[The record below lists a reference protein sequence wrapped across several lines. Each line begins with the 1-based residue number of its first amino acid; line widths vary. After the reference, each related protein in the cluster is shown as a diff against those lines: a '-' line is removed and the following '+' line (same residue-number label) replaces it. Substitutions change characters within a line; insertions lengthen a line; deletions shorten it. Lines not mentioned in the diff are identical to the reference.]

1 MDKAVY
7 QSKRLELC
15 NQAQDLLNA
24 GRLDE
29 FNTIKKSI
37 EDLDNDFDIQA
48 KALNEMLV
56 LNRGN
61 KVTDIEKLSINKKGK
76 VIDTMN
82 NNFVNETTSTQEYRM
97 AFMNYV
103 TKGEAMPAEFKNVS
117 SVTKTTDVGAVI
129 PDNVL
134 QKIIEQMEAVGMI
147 LPLVTRTAFKGGVT
161 VPTSSVKPVATWVA
175 EGAGSDTQNKTLG
188 AVTFAYHKL
197 RCAVAVSLEVDE
209 MALPVFEATLI
220 NNIVEAMT
228 KAIENAIINGTGV
241 GQPKGILTETPAEVI
256 EITESV
262 TYADLCAA
270 EGALDLAYEKD
281 AVWFMSKKQFAGILA
296 IVDEQ
301 GQPVARVNYGLAGK
315 PERAI
320 LGRPVVLNNYMP
332 EGSIAFLFNPKD
344 YILNTNFAMG
354 IKEYYNED
362 TDDRIKK
369 SVMLVDGKA
378 VDCGS
383 FVKLALAEGNE

>member
-15 NQAQDLLNA
+15 NQAQDLVNA
-24 GRLDE
+24 GRLEE
-29 FNTIKKSI
+29 FNVIKKSI

-61 KVTDIEKLSINKKGK
+61 NVTDIEKLSINKKGK

-103 TKGEAMPAEFKNVS
+103 TKGEAMPAEFKNV
-117 SVTKTTDVGAVI
+117 TKTTEVGAVI

-134 QKIIEQMEAVGMI
+134 QKIVEKMESVGMI

-175 EGAGSDTQNKTLG
+175 EGAGSDKQSKALG

-220 NNIVEAMT
+220 NNIAEAMT
-228 KAIENAIINGTGV
+228 KAIENAILNGSGV
-241 GQPKGILTETPAEVI
+241 GQPKGILTEEAAEEI
-256 EITESV
+256 KITEAI
-262 TYADLCAA
+262 TFKDLCKA

-281 AVWFMSKKQFAGILA
+281 AVWFMSKKQFAEVLA

-320 LGRPVVLNNYMP
+320 FGRPVVLNNYMP
-332 EGSIAFLFNPKD
+332 EGTAAFLFNPKD
-344 YILNTNFAMG
+344 YILNTSFAMG
-354 IKEYYNED
+354 IKEYYDED

-383 FVKLALAEGNE
+383 FVKLAK

>member
-1 MDKAVY
+1 MDKVVY

-24 GRLDE
+24 GRLEE

-56 LNRGN
+56 FNRGD
-61 KVTDIEKLSINKKGK
+61 KVTDIEKLSIKKKGK

-82 NNFVNETTSTQEYRM
+82 NNFVNETTSTQEYRL

-103 TKGEAMPAEFKNVS
+103 TKGVAMPEEFKNTTTV
-117 SVTKTTDVGAVI
+117 TTDVGAVI

-134 QKIIEQMEAVGMI
+134 QKIIENMEAVGMI

-175 EGAGSDTQNKTLG
+175 EGATSNKQNKTLG

-241 GQPKGILTETPAEVI
+241 GQPKGILTETPVEEI
-256 EITESV
+256 EITNSV

-281 AVWFMSKKQFAGILA
+281 AVWFMSKKQFAEILA

-332 EGSIAFLFNPKD
+332 EGSVAFLFNPKD

-354 IKEYYNED
+354 IKEYYDED

-383 FVKLALAEGNE
+383 FVKLALAGE

>member
-61 KVTDIEKLSINKKGK
+61 NVTDIEKLSINKKGK

-103 TKGEAMPAEFKNVS
+103 TKGEAMPAEFKNV
-117 SVTKTTDVGAVI
+117 TKTTEVGAVI

-134 QKIIEQMEAVGMI
+134 QQIVEKMEAVGMI

-161 VPTSSVKPVATWVA
+161 VPTSTVKPVATWVA
-175 EGAGSDTQNKTLG
+175 EGAGSDKQSKTLG

-220 NNIVEAMT
+220 NNIAEAMT
-228 KAIENAIINGTGV
+228 KAIENAILNGSGV
-241 GQPKGILTETPAEVI
+241 GQPKGILTETAAET
-256 EITESV
+256 ITLDGAITFE
-262 TYADLCAA
+262 DLCQA

-281 AVWFMSKKQFAGILA
+281 AVWFMSKKQFAEVLA
-296 IVDEQ
+296 IVDKQ

-332 EGSIAFLFNPKD
+332 EGTAAFLFNPKD
-344 YILNTNFAMG
+344 YILNTSFAMG
-354 IKEYYNED
+354 IKEYYDED

-383 FVKLALAEGNE
+383 FVKLAK

>member
-15 NQAQDLLNA
+15 NQAQDLVNA
-24 GRLDE
+24 GRLEE
-29 FNTIKKSI
+29 FNVIKKSI

-61 KVTDIEKLSINKKGK
+61 NVTDIEKLSINKKGK

-103 TKGEAMPAEFKNVS
+103 TKGEAMPAEFKNV
-117 SVTKTTDVGAVI
+117 TKTTEVGAVI

-134 QKIIEQMEAVGMI
+134 QQIVEKMESVGMI

-175 EGAGSDTQNKTLG
+175 EGAGSDKQSKTLG

-220 NNIVEAMT
+220 NNIAEAMT
-228 KAIENAIINGTGV
+228 KAIENAIINGSGV
-241 GQPKGILTETPAEVI
+241 GQPKGILTEEAAEEI
-256 EITESV
+256 KITEAI
-262 TYADLCAA
+262 TFKDLCKA

-281 AVWFMSKKQFAGILA
+281 AVWFMSKKQFAEVLA

-320 LGRPVVLNNYMP
+320 FGRPVVLNNYMP
-332 EGSIAFLFNPKD
+332 EGTAAFLFNPKD
-344 YILNTNFAMG
+344 YILNTSFAMG
-354 IKEYYNED
+354 IKEYYDED

-383 FVKLALAEGNE
+383 FVKLAK

>member
-1 MDKAVY
+1 MDKVVY

-24 GRLDE
+24 GRLEE

-56 LNRGN
+56 FNRGD
-61 KVTDIEKLSINKKGK
+61 KVTDIEKLSIKKKGK

-82 NNFVNETTSTQEYRM
+82 NNFVNETTSTQEYRL

-103 TKGEAMPAEFKNVS
+103 TKGVAMPEEFKNTTTV
-117 SVTKTTDVGAVI
+117 TTDVGAVI

-134 QKIIEQMEAVGMI
+134 QKIIENMEAVGMI

-175 EGAGSDTQNKTLG
+175 EGATSNKQNKTLG

-241 GQPKGILTETPAEVI
+241 GQPKGILTETPVEEI
-256 EITESV
+256 EITNSV

-281 AVWFMSKKQFAGILA
+281 AVWFMSKKQFAEILA

-332 EGSIAFLFNPKD
+332 EGSVAFLFNPKD

-354 IKEYYNED
+354 IKEYYDED

-383 FVKLALAEGNE
+383 FVKLALADE

>member
-15 NQAQDLLNA
+15 NQAQDLVNA
-24 GRLDE
+24 GRLEE
-29 FNTIKKSI
+29 FNAIKKSI

-48 KALNEMLV
+48 RALNEMLV

-61 KVTDIEKLSINKKGK
+61 NVTDIEKLSINKKGK

-103 TKGEAMPAEFKNVS
+103 TKGESMPAEFKNV
-117 SVTKTTDVGAVI
+117 TKTTEVGAVI

-134 QKIIEQMEAVGMI
+134 QQIVEKMESTGMI

-161 VPTSSVKPVATWVA
+161 VPTSTVKPVATWVA
-175 EGAGSDTQNKTLG
+175 EGAGSDKQSKTLG

-220 NNIVEAMT
+220 NNIAEAMT
-228 KAIENAIINGTGV
+228 KAIENAILNGSGV
-241 GQPKGILTETPAEVI
+241 GQPKGILKETAAE
-256 EITESV
+256 EITIEGAI
-262 TYADLCAA
+262 TFEDLCQA
-270 EGALDLAYEKD
+270 EGALDLAYERD
-281 AVWFMSKKQFAGILA
+281 AVWFMSKKQFAEVLA
-296 IVDEQ
+296 IVDQQ

-320 LGRPVVLNNYMP
+320 FGRPVVLNNYMP
-332 EGSIAFLFNPKD
+332 EGTAAFLFNPKD
-344 YILNTNFAMG
+344 YILNTSFAMG
-354 IKEYYNED
+354 IKEYYDED

-383 FVKLALAEGNE
+383 FVKLAK

>member
-15 NQAQDLLNA
+15 NQAQDLVNA
-24 GRLDE
+24 GRLEE
-29 FNTIKKSI
+29 FNAIKKSI

-61 KVTDIEKLSINKKGK
+61 QVTDIEKLSINKKGK

-82 NNFVNETTSTQEYRM
+82 NNFVNETTNTQEYRM

-103 TKGEAMPAEFKNVS
+103 TKGEAMPAEFKNV
-117 SVTKTTDVGAVI
+117 TKTTEVGAVI

-134 QKIIEQMEAVGMI
+134 QQIVEKMESVGMI

-175 EGAGSDTQNKTLG
+175 EGAGSDKQSKTLG

-220 NNIVEAMT
+220 NNITEAMT
-228 KAIENAIINGTGV
+228 KAIENAILNGSGV
-241 GQPKGILTETPAEVI
+241 GQPKGILTETAAET
-256 EITESV
+256 ITLDGAITFE
-262 TYADLCAA
+262 DLCQA

-281 AVWFMSKKQFAGILA
+281 AVWFMSKKQFAEVLA
-296 IVDEQ
+296 IVDQQ

-332 EGSIAFLFNPKD
+332 EGTAAFLFNPKD
-344 YILNTNFAMG
+344 YILNTSFAMG
-354 IKEYYNED
+354 IKEYYDED

-383 FVKLALAEGNE
+383 FVKLAK

>member
-15 NQAQDLLNA
+15 NQAQDLVNA
-24 GRLDE
+24 GRLEE
-29 FNTIKKSI
+29 FNAIKKSI

-61 KVTDIEKLSINKKGK
+61 QVTDIEKLSINKKGK

-103 TKGEAMPAEFKNVS
+103 TKGEAMPAEFKNV
-117 SVTKTTDVGAVI
+117 TKTTEVGAVI

-134 QKIIEQMEAVGMI
+134 QQIVEKMESVGMI

-175 EGAGSDTQNKTLG
+175 EGAGSDKQSKTLG

-220 NNIVEAMT
+220 NNIAEAMT

-241 GQPKGILTETPAEVI
+241 GQPKGILKETPAE
-256 EITESV
+256 EITIGFAI
-262 TYADLCAA
+262 TFDNLCEA

-281 AVWFMSKKQFAGILA
+281 AVWFMSKKQFAEVLA
-296 IVDEQ
+296 IVDQQ
-301 GQPVARVNYGLAGK
+301 GQPVARVNYGLSGA
-315 PERAI
+315 PERVI
-320 LGRPVVLNNYMP
+320 FGRPVVLNNYMP
-332 EGSIAFLFNPKD
+332 EDTIAFLFNPKD
-344 YILNTNFAMG
+344 YILNTSFAMG
-354 IKEYYNED
+354 IKEYYDED

-383 FVKLALAEGNE
+383 FVKLTK

>member
-15 NQAQDLLNA
+15 NQAQDLVNA
-24 GRLDE
+24 GRLEE
-29 FNTIKKSI
+29 FNAIKKSI

-61 KVTDIEKLSINKKGK
+61 NVTDIEKLSINKKGK
-76 VIDTMN
+76 VIDIMN

-103 TKGEAMPAEFKNVS
+103 TKGESMPAEFKNV
-117 SVTKTTDVGAVI
+117 TKTTEVGAVI

-134 QKIIEQMEAVGMI
+134 QQIVEKMESTGMI

-161 VPTSSVKPVATWVA
+161 VPTSTVKPVATWVA
-175 EGAGSDTQNKTLG
+175 EGAGSEKQSKTLG

-209 MALPVFEATLI
+209 MALPVFEANLI
-220 NNIVEAMT
+220 NNIAEAMT
-228 KAIENAIINGTGV
+228 KAIENAILNGSGV
-241 GQPKGILTETPAEVI
+241 GQPKGILKETAAEEI
-256 EITESV
+256 AITEAI
-262 TYADLCAA
+262 TFADLCKA

-281 AVWFMSKKQFAGILA
+281 AVWFMSKKQFAEVLA
-296 IVDEQ
+296 IVDQ
-301 GQPVARVNYGLAGK
+301 QAQPVARVNYGLAGA

-320 LGRPVVLNNYMP
+320 FGRPVVLNNYMP
-332 EGSIAFLFNPKD
+332 EGTVAFLFNPKD
-344 YILNTNFAMG
+344 YILNTSFAMG
-354 IKEYYNED
+354 IKEYYDED

-383 FVKLALAEGNE
+383 FVKLTKAE

>member
-15 NQAQDLLNA
+15 NQAQDLVNA
-24 GRLDE
+24 GRLEE

-37 EDLDNDFDIQA
+37 EELDNDFDIQA

-61 KVTDIEKLSINKKGK
+61 QMTDIEKLSINKKGK

-103 TKGEAMPAEFKNVS
+103 TKGEAMPAEFKNV
-117 SVTKTTDVGAVI
+117 TKTTEVGAVI

-134 QKIIEQMEAVGMI
+134 QQIVEKMESVGMI

-175 EGAGSDTQNKTLG
+175 EGAGSEKQSKALG

-220 NNIVEAMT
+220 NNITEAMT

-241 GQPKGILTETPAEVI
+241 GQPKGILTETAAETI
-256 EITESV
+256 AITDSV

-281 AVWFMSKKQFAGILA
+281 AVWFMSKKQFAEVLA

-320 LGRPVVLNNYMP
+320 LGRPVVLNSYMP
-332 EGSIAFLFNPKD
+332 EGTAAFLFNPKD
-344 YILNTNFAMG
+344 YILNTSFAMG
-354 IKEYYNED
+354 IKEYYDED

-383 FVKLALAEGNE
+383 FVKLTK

>member
-15 NQAQDLLNA
+15 NQAQDLVNA
-24 GRLDE
+24 GRLEE

-61 KVTDIEKLSINKKGK
+61 NVTDIEKLSINKKGK

-103 TKGEAMPAEFKNVS
+103 TKGESMPAEFKNV
-117 SVTKTTDVGAVI
+117 TKTTEVGAVI

-134 QKIIEQMEAVGMI
+134 QQIVEKMESTGMI

-161 VPTSSVKPVATWVA
+161 VPTSTVKPVATWVA
-175 EGAGSDTQNKTLG
+175 EGAGSEKQSKTLG

-220 NNIVEAMT
+220 NNIAEAMT
-228 KAIENAIINGTGV
+228 KAIENAILNGSGV
-241 GQPKGILTETPAEVI
+241 GQPKGILTETAAET
-256 EITESV
+256 ITVDGAITFE
-262 TYADLCAA
+262 DLCQA
-270 EGALDLAYEKD
+270 EGALDLAYERD
-281 AVWFMSKKQFAGILA
+281 AVWFMSKKQFAEVLA
-296 IVDEQ
+296 IVDQQ

-315 PERAI
+315 PERVI
-320 LGRPVVLNNYMP
+320 FGRPVVLNNYMP
-332 EGSIAFLFNPKD
+332 EGTAAFLFNPKD
-344 YILNTNFAMG
+344 YILNTSFAMG
-354 IKEYYNED
+354 IKEYYDED

-383 FVKLALAEGNE
+383 FVKLAKQ

>member
-15 NQAQDLLNA
+15 NQAQDLVNA
-24 GRLDE
+24 GRLEE
-29 FNTIKKSI
+29 FNAIKKSI

-61 KVTDIEKLSINKKGK
+61 QVTDIEKLSINKKGK

-82 NNFVNETTSTQEYRM
+82 NNFVNETTNTQEYRM

-103 TKGEAMPAEFKNVS
+103 TKGEAMPAEFKNV
-117 SVTKTTDVGAVI
+117 TKTTEVGAVI

-134 QKIIEQMEAVGMI
+134 QQIVEKMESVGMI

-175 EGAGSDTQNKTLG
+175 EGAGSDKQSKTLG

-220 NNIVEAMT
+220 NNITEAMT
-228 KAIENAIINGTGV
+228 KAIENAILNGSGV
-241 GQPKGILTETPAEVI
+241 GQPKGILTETAAET
-256 EITESV
+256 ITLDGAITFE
-262 TYADLCAA
+262 DLCQA

-281 AVWFMSKKQFAGILA
+281 AVWFMSKKQFAEVLA
-296 IVDEQ
+296 IVDQQ

-332 EGSIAFLFNPKD
+332 EGTVAFLFNPKD
-344 YILNTNFAMG
+344 YILNTSFAMG
-354 IKEYYNED
+354 IKEYYDED

-383 FVKLALAEGNE
+383 FVKLTK

>member
-1 MDKAVY
+1 MDKAIY

-15 NQAQDLLNA
+15 NQAQDLVNA
-24 GRLDE
+24 GRLEE
-29 FNTIKKSI
+29 FNAIKKSI

-61 KVTDIEKLSINKKGK
+61 NVTDIEKLSINKKGK
-76 VIDTMN
+76 VIDIMN

-103 TKGEAMPAEFKNVS
+103 TKGESMPAEFKN
-117 SVTKTTDVGAVI
+117 VTKTTDVGAVI

-134 QKIIEQMEAVGMI
+134 QQIVEKMESTGMI

-161 VPTSSVKPVATWVA
+161 VPTSTVKPVATWVA
-175 EGAGSDTQNKTLG
+175 EGAGSDKQSKTLG

-220 NNIVEAMT
+220 NNIAEAMT
-228 KAIENAIINGTGV
+228 KGIENAILNGSGV
-241 GQPKGILTETPAEVI
+241 GQPKGILKETAAE
-256 EITESV
+256 EIKIADAITF
-262 TYADLCAA
+262 ADLCKA

-281 AVWFMSKKQFAGILA
+281 AVWFMSKKQFAEVLA
-296 IVDEQ
+296 IVDQQ
-301 GQPVARVNYGLAGK
+301 GQPVARVNYGLAGV

-320 LGRPVVLNNYMP
+320 FGRPVVLNNYMP
-332 EGSIAFLFNPKD
+332 EGTVAFLFNPKD
-344 YILNTNFAMG
+344 YILNTSFAMG
-354 IKEYYNED
+354 IKEYYDED

-383 FVKLALAEGNE
+383 FVKLTKAE

>member
-1 MDKAVY
+1 MDKVVY

-24 GRLDE
+24 GRLEE

-56 LNRGN
+56 FNRGD
-61 KVTDIEKLSINKKGK
+61 KVTDIEKLSIKKKGK

-82 NNFVNETTSTQEYRM
+82 NNFVNETTSTQEYRL

-103 TKGEAMPAEFKNVS
+103 TKGVAMPEEFKNAS

-134 QKIIEQMEAVGMI
+134 QKIIENMEAVGMI

-175 EGAGSDTQNKTLG
+175 EGATSDKQNKTLG

-241 GQPKGILTETPAEVI
+241 GQPKGILTETPAEEI
-256 EITESV
+256 EITNSV

-281 AVWFMSKKQFAGILA
+281 AVWFMSKKQFTEILA

-320 LGRPVVLNNYMP
+320 FGRPVVLNNYMP
-332 EGSIAFLFNPKD
+332 EGSVAFLFNPKD

-354 IKEYYNED
+354 IKEYYDED

-383 FVKLALAEGNE
+383 FVKLALADE

>member
-1 MDKAVY
+1 MDKVVY

-24 GRLDE
+24 GRLEE

-56 LNRGN
+56 FNRGD
-61 KVTDIEKLSINKKGK
+61 KVTDIEKLSIKKKGK

-82 NNFVNETTSTQEYRM
+82 NNFVNETTSTQEYRL

-103 TKGEAMPAEFKNVS
+103 TKGVAMPEEFKNTTTV
-117 SVTKTTDVGAVI
+117 TTDVGAVI

-134 QKIIEQMEAVGMI
+134 QKIIENMEAVGMI

-175 EGAGSDTQNKTLG
+175 EGATSDKQNKTLG

-241 GQPKGILTETPAEVI
+241 GQPKGILTETPVEEI
-256 EITESV
+256 EITNSV

-281 AVWFMSKKQFAGILA
+281 AVWFMSKKQFAEILA

-332 EGSIAFLFNPKD
+332 EGSVAFLFNPKD

-354 IKEYYNED
+354 IKEYYDED

-383 FVKLALAEGNE
+383 FVKLALAE

>member
-15 NQAQDLLNA
+15 NQAQDLVNA
-24 GRLDE
+24 GRLEE
-29 FNTIKKSI
+29 FNAIKKSI

-61 KVTDIEKLSINKKGK
+61 QVTDIEKLSINKKGK

-82 NNFVNETTSTQEYRM
+82 NNFVNETTNTQEYRM

-103 TKGEAMPAEFKNVS
+103 TKGEAMPAEFKNV
-117 SVTKTTDVGAVI
+117 TKTTEVGAVI

-134 QKIIEQMEAVGMI
+134 QQIVEKMESVGMI

-175 EGAGSDTQNKTLG
+175 EGAGSDKQSKTLG

-220 NNIVEAMT
+220 NNITEAMT
-228 KAIENAIINGTGV
+228 KAIENAILNGSGV
-241 GQPKGILTETPAEVI
+241 GQPKGILTETAAET
-256 EITESV
+256 ITLDGAITFE
-262 TYADLCAA
+262 DLCQA

-281 AVWFMSKKQFAGILA
+281 AVWFMSKKQFAEVLA
-296 IVDEQ
+296 IVDQQ

-332 EGSIAFLFNPKD
+332 EGTAAFLFNPKD
-344 YILNTNFAMG
+344 YILNTSFAMG
-354 IKEYYNED
+354 IKEYYDED

-383 FVKLALAEGNE
+383 FVKLTK

>member
-15 NQAQDLLNA
+15 NQAQDLVNA
-24 GRLDE
+24 GRLEE

-61 KVTDIEKLSINKKGK
+61 NVTDIEKLSINKKGK

-103 TKGEAMPAEFKNVS
+103 TKGESMPAEFKNV
-117 SVTKTTDVGAVI
+117 TKTTEVGAVI

-134 QKIIEQMEAVGMI
+134 QQIVEKMESTGMI

-161 VPTSSVKPVATWVA
+161 VPTSTVKPVATWVA
-175 EGAGSDTQNKTLG
+175 EGAGSEKQSKTLG

-220 NNIVEAMT
+220 NNIAEAMT
-228 KAIENAIINGTGV
+228 KAIENAILNGSGV
-241 GQPKGILTETPAEVI
+241 GQPKGILTETAAET
-256 EITESV
+256 ITVDGAITFE
-262 TYADLCAA
+262 DLCQA

-281 AVWFMSKKQFAGILA
+281 AVWFMSKKQFAEVLA
-296 IVDEQ
+296 IVDQQ
-301 GQPVARVNYGLAGK
+301 GQPVARVNYGLAGA

-320 LGRPVVLNNYMP
+320 FGRTVVLNNYMP
-332 EGSIAFLFNPKD
+332 EDTVAFLFNPKD
-344 YILNTNFAMG
+344 YILNTSFAMG
-354 IKEYYNED
+354 IKEYYDED

-383 FVKLALAEGNE
+383 FVKLAK

>member
-56 LNRGN
+56 FNRGD

-82 NNFVNETTSTQEYRM
+82 NNFANETTSTQEYRM

-103 TKGEAMPAEFKNVS
+103 TKGESMPAEFKNVS

-134 QKIIEQMEAVGMI
+134 QKIIEQMESVGMI

-175 EGAGSDTQNKTLG
+175 EGATSEKQSMALG

-241 GQPKGILTETPAEVI
+241 GQPKGILTETPVEEI
-256 EITESV
+256 EITNSV

-281 AVWFMSKKQFAGILA
+281 AVWFMSKKQFAEILA

-332 EGSIAFLFNPKD
+332 EGSVAFLFNPKD

-354 IKEYYNED
+354 IKEYYDED

-383 FVKLALAEGNE
+383 FVKLALAE

>member
-1 MDKAVY
+1 MDKVVY

-24 GRLDE
+24 GRLEE

-56 LNRGN
+56 FNRGD
-61 KVTDIEKLSINKKGK
+61 KVTDIEKLSIKKKGK

-82 NNFVNETTSTQEYRM
+82 NNFVNETTSTQEYRL

-103 TKGEAMPAEFKNVS
+103 TKGVAMPEEFKNTTTV
-117 SVTKTTDVGAVI
+117 TTDVGAVI

-134 QKIIEQMEAVGMI
+134 QKIIENMEAVGMI

-175 EGAGSDTQNKTLG
+175 EGATSDKQNKTLG

-241 GQPKGILTETPAEVI
+241 GQPKGILTETPAEEI
-256 EITESV
+256 EITNSV

-281 AVWFMSKKQFAGILA
+281 AVWFMSKKQFTEILA

-332 EGSIAFLFNPKD
+332 EGSVAFLFNPKD

-354 IKEYYNED
+354 IKEYYDED

-383 FVKLALAEGNE
+383 FVKLALAE

>member
-1 MDKAVY
+1 MDKVVY

-82 NNFVNETTSTQEYRM
+82 NNFVNETTSTQEYRL

-241 GQPKGILTETPAEVI
+241 GQPKGILTETPAEEI
-256 EITESV
+256 EITNSV

-281 AVWFMSKKQFAGILA
+281 AVWFMSKKQFAEILA

-320 LGRPVVLNNYMP
+320 LGRPVVLNSYMP
-332 EGSIAFLFNPKD
+332 EGTAAFLFNPKD
-344 YILNTNFAMG
+344 YILNTSFTMG

-362 TDDRIKK
+362 TDDKIKK

-383 FVKLALAEGNE
+383 FVKLALAE

>member
-1 MDKAVY
+1 MDKVVY

-24 GRLDE
+24 GRLEE

-56 LNRGN
+56 FNRGD
-61 KVTDIEKLSINKKGK
+61 KVTDIEKLSIKKKGK

-82 NNFVNETTSTQEYRM
+82 NNFVNETTSTQEYRL

-103 TKGEAMPAEFKNVS
+103 TKGVAMPEEFKNTTTV
-117 SVTKTTDVGAVI
+117 TTDVGAVI

-134 QKIIEQMEAVGMI
+134 QKIIENMEAVGMI

-175 EGAGSDTQNKTLG
+175 EGATSNKQNKTLG

-241 GQPKGILTETPAEVI
+241 GQPKGILTETPVEEI
-256 EITESV
+256 EITNSV

-281 AVWFMSKKQFAGILA
+281 AVWFMSKKQFAEILA

-332 EGSIAFLFNPKD
+332 EGSVAFLFNPKD

-354 IKEYYNED
+354 IKEYYDED

-383 FVKLALAEGNE
+383 FVKLALAE

>member
-15 NQAQDLLNA
+15 NQAQDLVNA
-24 GRLDE
+24 GRLEE
-29 FNTIKKSI
+29 FNAIKKSI

-61 KVTDIEKLSINKKGK
+61 QVTDIEKLSINKKGK

-103 TKGEAMPAEFKNVS
+103 TKGEAMPAEFKNV
-117 SVTKTTDVGAVI
+117 TKTTEVGAVI

-134 QKIIEQMEAVGMI
+134 QKIVEKMESTGMI
-147 LPLVTRTAFKGGVT
+147 LQLVTRTAFKGGVT
-161 VPTSSVKPVATWVA
+161 VPTSTVKPVATWVA
-175 EGAGSDTQNKTLG
+175 EGAGSEKQSKTLG

-220 NNIVEAMT
+220 NNIAEAMT
-228 KAIENAIINGTGV
+228 KAIENAILNGSGV
-241 GQPKGILTETPAEVI
+241 GQPKGILTETAAET
-256 EITESV
+256 ITVDGAITFE
-262 TYADLCAA
+262 DICQA

-281 AVWFMSKKQFAGILA
+281 AVWFMSKKQFAEVLA
-296 IVDEQ
+296 IVDQQ

-320 LGRPVVLNNYMP
+320 FGRPVVLNNYMP
-332 EGSIAFLFNPKD
+332 EGTAAFLFNPKD
-344 YILNTNFAMG
+344 YILNTSFAMG
-354 IKEYYNED
+354 IKEYYDED

-383 FVKLALAEGNE
+383 FVKLAK